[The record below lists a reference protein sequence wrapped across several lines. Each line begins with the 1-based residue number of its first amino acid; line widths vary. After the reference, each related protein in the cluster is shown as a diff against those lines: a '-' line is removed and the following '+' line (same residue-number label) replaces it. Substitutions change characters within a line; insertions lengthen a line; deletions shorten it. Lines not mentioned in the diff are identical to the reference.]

1 MKYCEYL
8 NKKINPE
15 WKFFYINYK
24 LLKQIIKNENSM
36 QFWNIINLEV
46 EKVNSFFNIIIKYE
60 KENKNIDDFIILN
73 YMALFKLIKKYDKH
87 LCKNNKI
94 KFFNTISKQDF
105 YSYYITRKRE
115 QKDTKLVI
123 FDKDGTLV
131 NNEKIFAPWT
141 EKIVN
146 SISNICKFNSDKLY
160 KHLGYNPLKKTFNGD
175 SIVARGTNDE
185 IRNAITSFIKMQYP
199 DISNQN
205 SKDFVDKNWI
215 ELTFES
221 DDVIPFGNL
230 TEIFQKLKNN
240 NIKIAICTS
249 DDRKPT
255 INMLQTLKVIDF
267 IDFIACGDDDISS
280 KPSPE
285 PIWNICKNINLLP
298 SQTIMIGDTIS
309 DIQAGINSRCKQVYG
324 VLTGGYS
331 TNHLQNADKI
341 FNNITQAVDFI
352 LKK

>member
-1 MKYCEYL
+1 MKYCQYL
-8 NKKINPE
+8 SKKINPE
-15 WKFFYINYK
+15 WKFFYINYE
-24 LLKQIIKNENSM
+24 LLKQTIKNENSI
-36 QFWNIINLEV
+36 QFWNTINLELK
-46 EKVNSFFNIIIKYE
+46 KVNSFFNIIIKYE

-73 YMALFKLIKKYDKH
+73 YMALFKLIKKYDKY

-141 EKIVN
+141 EKIVKV
-146 SISNICKFNSDKLY
+146 ISDLCKFDPIKLY
-160 KHLGYNPLKKTFNGD
+160 NHLGYNPLKKTFSGD

-199 DISNQN
+199 NLSNKN
-205 SKDFVDKNWI
+205 SKDFVEKHWV
-215 ELTFES
+215 ELTFEQ

-230 TEIFQKLKNN
+230 IDIFQKLKND
-240 NIKIAICTS
+240 NIKIAVCTS
-249 DDRKPT
+249 DDRKST
-255 INMLQTLKVIDF
+255 ISMLQTLKITDF
-267 IDFIACGDDDISS
+267 IDFISCGDDDISS

-285 PIWNICKNINLLP
+285 PIWNICKNINVLP

-324 VLTGGYS
+324 VLTGSYS
-331 TNHLQNADKI
+331 NNQLKGADKI
-341 FNNITQAVDFI
+341 FNNITEAVDSI
-352 LKK
+352 L